1 MRQDPEVILIGE
13 IRDRP
18 TAETVFQAALTG
30 HLVITTFHAGSAAVA
45 VSRLSDMG
53 IEPYLLRT
61 GILAIVGQRL
71 LRRLCTCAREVKDRN
86 ELLGLSVAQ
95 AREAVGCNRCRH
107 TGYGGRLVVGELITV
122 RDSELARRIVE
133 DCDAAT
139 LQQHAVQHGL
149 VPTWQQAV
157 QAVEDGRTSP
167 SEFRRVF
174 GFVHA

>member
-18 TAETVFQAALTG
+18 TAETAFPAALTG

-53 IEPYLLRT
+53 MEPYLLRT

-71 LRRLCTCAREVKDRN
+71 LRCLCSCAREVENRD

-95 AREAVGCNRCRH
+95 AREAVGCSRCRH
-107 TGYGGRLVVGELITV
+107 SGYRGRLVVGELLTV
-122 RDSELARRIVE
+122 RDSELARRIVD

-139 LQQHAVQHGL
+139 LQQHAARHGL
-149 VPTWQQAV
+149 VSCWQQAV
-157 QAVEDGRTSP
+157 QAVEEGRTSP
-167 SEFRRVF
+167 SELRRVF
-174 GFVHA
+174 GLVRE